1 MSGRSSDA
9 SRLSQCYN
17 AYTQLISTGA
27 VAALFSEGYI
37 DGARST
43 ELTWTAQELYNNARQ
58 TNQSDDIDRFCREVE
73 RLRAE
78 SERLLQSARAQ
89 SQAAGSS
96 TVSASAS
103 AAGGA
108 AGGGKPPG
116 AYYNPLAGPF
126 STGTG
131 GGKPPGAFSPPGAG
145 SGVGGGPDIPPSS
158 PPPTPPPL
166 STVVEASESSDI
178 WPWVIGAG
186 LVGLLVFAFAGPKP
200 SGVRGFGSSRRRS
213 RW

>member
-1 MSGRSSDA
+1 MSSRSSDA

-58 TNQSDDIDRFCREVE
+58 TNQPDDIDRFCREVE

-116 AYYNPLAGPF
+116 VYYNPLAGPF
-126 STGTG
+126 GTGAG

-145 SGVGGGPDIPPSS
+145 PSVAGGTAT
-158 PPPTPPPL
+158 PPPPPPPL
-166 STVVEASESSDI
+166 STTVDANESSNV

-200 SGVRGFGSSRRRS
+200 SGVSGFGRSRRRS